1 MMMVG
6 KTARAV
12 AGAPPFAWPQTD
24 WRRWTLRVGIF
35 GACLV
40 SALVLT
46 ASRLEITR
54 LRYELSKLDAQRQ
67 SLLSE
72 TGRLQVE
79 SSALGAPRR
88 VEALA
93 ASLGLGYPDR
103 GSVVVLDE

>member
-12 AGAPPFAWPQTD
+12 AVAPPLAWPQTD
-24 WRRWTLRVGIF
+24 WRRWAFRGGLF
-35 GACLV
+35 AACLV
-40 SALVLT
+40 AALVLT

-67 SLLSE
+67 TMLSQ
-72 TGRLQVE
+72 TGRLEVE
-79 SSALGAPRR
+79 RSALGAPQRI
-88 VEALA
+88 EALA
-93 ASLGLGYPDR
+93 ASLGFGYPDR